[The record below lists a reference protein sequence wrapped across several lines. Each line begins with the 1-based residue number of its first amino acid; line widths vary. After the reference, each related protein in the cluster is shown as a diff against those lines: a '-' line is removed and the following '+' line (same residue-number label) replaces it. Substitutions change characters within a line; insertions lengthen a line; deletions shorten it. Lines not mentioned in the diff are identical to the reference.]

1 MKRGDGRSAN
11 ELRPIKII
19 RGFQKHPAGSVLI
32 EWGDTKVLCS
42 ATVEERL
49 PPWMNPNE
57 GKGWIT
63 AEYMMLPASSDGR
76 IQRKRALENGRT
88 HEIQRLIGRAIRAAI
103 PLQDLG
109 PRTVHLD
116 CDVLQADGGTRVASI
131 TGSYLA
137 LALAIDHLIRFGRI
151 TKSPRLTPIAA
162 VSVGRCSGEIL
173 IDLNYAEDSK
183 AEVDA
188 NIVMNAQGNFIELQ
202 GTGEDGAFSKAEWDE
217 LLKMGTLACEKIF
230 QIQRQYISEWQLH
243 I

>member
-1 MKRGDGRSAN
+1 MKRIDGRQAN
-11 ELRPIKII
+11 ELRPIRIT
-19 RGFQKHPAGSVLI
+19 RGFQKHPAGSVLM
-32 EWGDTKVLCS
+32 EWGDNKVLCS

-63 AEYMMLPASSDGR
+63 AEYMMLPASSDQR

-103 PLQDLG
+103 PLKDLG
-109 PRTVHLD
+109 PRTIHLD

-137 LALAIDHLIRFGRI
+137 LALAIDHLIRFGKI
-151 TKSPRLTPIAA
+151 TQSPRLTPIAA
-162 VSVGRCSGEIL
+162 VSVGRCSGQIL
-173 IDLNYAEDSK
+173 ADLNYAEDSK

-188 NIVMNAQGNFIELQ
+188 NVVMNSRGEFIELQ
-202 GTGEDGAFSKAEWDE
+202 GTAEDGAFTKSEWDE
-217 LLKMGTLACEKIF
+217 LLKIAGSACEQIF
-230 QIQRQYISEWQLH
+230 EIQKRYLSEWNLH
-243 I
+243 Q